1 MRNKLTSLCKLNLN
15 ETGNSGNFRE
25 FQSNGTGCVKT
36 TDWLKNPTFEC
47 HFQEKCVNST
57 EKCYSI
63 VCLRQKHNCTLMSG
77 CKGVFNIQWKHESD
91 YLRSSTL
98 SYVCEESFNRKCFV
112 HCYQQAATTP
122 TFSQCNSPYPS
133 TRPTFSKSNSPY
145 PSTTP
150 TFSKS
155 NSPYPSTTPMFSKS
169 NSPYPSTRSTI
180 SKNNSSYPSTRPT
193 FSKSN
198 SPYPSTTPTFSKS
211 NSPYPSTRPTFS
223 KSNSPYPS
231 TTPTFSKSNSPYPST
246 TPTFS
251 KSNSPYPSTR
261 PTISKNNSSY
271 PSSRPKF
278 SNKTSRYRSSR
289 ATSSTAKSLLTTPTL
304 HDDKKQKRDNGKNK
318 EHKLSTETILIA
330 VVICLIVI
338 AILVILCFLSKNVR
352 QKMGRRFSCFTDRTA
367 SHCSSGNAK
376 SNTTQGNTNVSY
388 TAENICFDGD
398 THVYD
403 DCSLTEDFPSWKICA
418 SSTAQTEHAKLK
430 KAASDNAN
438 KDINEPDTTEYN
450 RLRDQLR
457 IDAVDYN
464 CHFSD
469 ISLISPRSSDISKL
483 NNSDYTLA
491 KDAQT
496 LGKDTLTTSPYFLVE
511 LVEPSNEPNFRF
523 NQTDLAQ
530 NILLQQIEMITVF

>member
-1 MRNKLTSLCKLNLN
+1 MKPLSSVCYMTYLACIVIEFTGGAVLLEMNTISSGLVKINTKNRDWTRFYECMRNTLTSLCTLHLN
-15 ETGNSGNFRE
+15 ETGPSGNYRE
-25 FQSNGTGCVKT
+25 FQSNGVGCET
-36 TDWLKNPTFEC
+36 TVTDFLIPPTFEC
-47 HFQEKCVNST
+47 DFQEKCEDIT
-57 EKCYSI
+57 DKCSSI
-63 VCLRQKHNCTLMSG
+63 VCLRPKNKCTLMPG
-77 CKGVFNIQWKHESD
+77 CNGVFNIQWKHESD

-98 SYVCEESFNRKCFV
+98 SYVCEETVDRKCFV
-112 HCYQQAATTP
+112 HCYQQAATKL

-133 TRPTFSKSNSPY
+133 TTPTISKNNSNYQSTTPTISKSNSPY

-150 TFSKS
+150 T
-155 NSPYPSTTPMFSKS
+155 
-169 NSPYPSTRSTI
+169 I
-180 SKNNSSYPSTRPT
+180 SKNNSNYQ
-193 FSKSN
+193 
-198 SPYPSTTPTFSKS
+198 STT
-211 NSPYPSTRPTFS
+211 
-223 KSNSPYPS
+223 
-231 TTPTFSKSNSPYPST
+231 
-246 TPTFS
+246 
-251 KSNSPYPSTR
+251 

-289 ATSSTAKSLLTTPTL
+289 ATSSTAKSSLSKSINTTATV
-304 HDDKKQKRDNGKNK
+304 HDDKKHKRDNGKNK
-318 EHKLSTETILIA
+318 EDKLSTETILIA

-469 ISLISPRSSDISKL
+469 ISLISPRSSDMSKL